1 MRVINI
7 VLEIQCWCTSYQ
19 YTAENYYKS
28 DFTFYNWVK
37 WRKVIFLHKSL
48 QQEAPDELKNTGLAH
63 RREKYR
69 VSVSFGLKIPG
80 SVDF

>member
-1 MRVINI
+1 MINI
-7 VLEIQCWCTSYQ
+7 VLEIQCWGNSYQ

-28 DFTFYNWVK
+28 DFTFYNWMK

-48 QQEAPDELKNTGLAH
+48 QQGAPDELKNTGLAH
-63 RREKYR
+63 RREKKL
-69 VSVSFGLKIPG
+69 VSVNFALKIPG